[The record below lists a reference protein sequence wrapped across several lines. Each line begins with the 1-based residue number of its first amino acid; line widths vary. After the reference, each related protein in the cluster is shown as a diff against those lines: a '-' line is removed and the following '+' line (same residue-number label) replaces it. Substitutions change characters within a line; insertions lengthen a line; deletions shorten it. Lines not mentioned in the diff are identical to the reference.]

1 MILFMRFFVML
12 FLVILLPLGSGS
24 GDAVAAESHHI
35 TTQAHQA
42 HQASTHASSAHELAD
57 CPGHGTTAG
66 KASPKANDV
75 KPVDAE
81 CDACSAC
88 SACQT
93 CQAVGL
99 AFYRAYLQPL
109 PASNAQPQALSHAFA
124 SATAARDQ
132 KPPIS

>member
-1 MILFMRFFVML
+1 MIYFMRFFVMI
-12 FLVILLPLGSGS
+12 FLVLLLPLGSGS
-24 GDAVAAESHHI
+24 SDAVAAESHHI
-35 TTQAHQA
+35 TTQE
-42 HQASTHASSAHELAD
+42 HQASTHASAAHELAD
-57 CPGHGTTAG
+57 CIGHGTTAG
-66 KASPKANDV
+66 KAIPAANDV
-75 KPVDAE
+75 KPADPD

-99 AFYRAYLQPL
+99 VFSRADLQPV
-109 PASNAQPQALSHAFA
+109 PASNARPQALSPAFA

>member
-1 MILFMRFFVML
+1 MISFMRFFVMI
-12 FLVILLPLGSGS
+12 FLVLLLPFGSGS

-35 TTQAHQA
+35 TTQE

-66 KASPKANDV
+66 KASPTANHV
-75 KPVDAE
+75 EPVDAE

-99 AFYRAYLQPL
+99 AFSRAYLQPL
-109 PASNAQPQALSHAFA
+109 PDSNVKPQALSHAFA
-124 SATAARDQ
+124 SAPAARNQ
-132 KPPIS
+132 KPPIF

>member
-1 MILFMRFFVML
+1 MIYFMRFFVMI
-12 FLVILLPLGSGS
+12 FLVLLLPLGSGS
-24 GDAVAAESHHI
+24 GDALAAESHHI
-35 TTQAHQA
+35 TTQE
-42 HQASTHASSAHELAD
+42 HQASTHASAEHELAD

-66 KASPKANDV
+66 KASPTANDV

-99 AFYRAYLQPL
+99 AFSRVYLLPL
-109 PASNAQPQALSHAFA
+109 PASNAKPQALSPAFA
-124 SATAARDQ
+124 SATAARNQ